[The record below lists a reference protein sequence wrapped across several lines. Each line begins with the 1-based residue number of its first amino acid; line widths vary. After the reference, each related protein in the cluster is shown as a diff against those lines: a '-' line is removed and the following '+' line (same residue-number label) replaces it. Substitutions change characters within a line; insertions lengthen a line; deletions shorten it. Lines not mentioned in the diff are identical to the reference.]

1 MKLQELTQNVN
12 IVSIHADTE
21 MEISGVSYD
30 SRNVRE
36 GELFV
41 AVKGFTSDGHDFIDD
56 VISKGA
62 ACIISEKP
70 LEQSIPHIVTSSSRR
85 ALAST
90 AAAWF
95 NYPAKR
101 LKVVGVT
108 GTNGKTSVTNL
119 IKHTIEV
126 MTGSKVGLIG
136 TNGNF
141 IGDRELP
148 TELTTPESYEMQ
160 KILEKM
166 VLEGCS
172 YVVMEV
178 SSHALALDRVYGID
192 FEVGIFTNLSPDHL
206 DFHGTMDEYAKAKS
220 LLFTMCKNSAINVD
234 DSYSDVMLNA
244 CAGHTMTYAIN
255 CSTAD
260 LVGKD
265 IRLYADKSK
274 FTALLASKICRC
286 EINIPGL
293 FSVYN
298 ALSAIAA
305 TTLLGFDITETAPT
319 LLSCSGIKGRAE
331 VMPLG
336 KEYTVIIDYAH
347 TPDAL
352 ENIIKA
358 VRETAKGKIFTL
370 FGCGGDRD
378 KAKRPLMGKVAVELS
393 DEVIITT
400 DNPRTE
406 KPENIIGEI
415 VAGVGETNTPYTVI
429 VNRKEAICQTIDRL
443 GESDVLI
450 LAGKGHETYQIIGT
464 TKINFDDREIVTEH
478 LKSQRIESR
487 KIVIED
493 LD

>member
-1 MKLQELTQNVN
+1 MKLKDLTQNVN
-12 IVSIHADTE
+12 IVSSHADAD
-21 MEISGVSYD
+21 MEIRGVAYD
-30 SRNVRE
+30 SRNVLA

-41 AVKGFTSDGHDFIDD
+41 AVKGFSSDGHDFIDD
-56 VISKGA
+56 VLEKGA
-62 ACIISEKP
+62 ACIISEMP
-70 LEQSIPHIVTSSSRR
+70 LDDSIPHIVTGSSRK
-85 ALAST
+85 ALAAV

-95 NYPAKR
+95 DFPARKIS
-101 LKVVGVT
+101 VVGVT

-119 IKHTIEV
+119 IKHIIESC
-126 MTGSKVGLIG
+126 TGNKVGLIG

-141 IGDRELP
+141 IGGRELP
-148 TELTTPESYEMQ
+148 TQLTTPESYEMQ

-172 YVVMEV
+172 HVVMEV
-178 SSHALALDRVYGID
+178 SSHALALDRVHGIE
-192 FEVGIFTNLSPDHL
+192 FEVGVFTNLSPDHL
-206 DFHGTMDEYAKAKS
+206 DFHGTMDEYAKAKA
-220 LLFTMCKNSAINVD
+220 LLFPMCKNSAINID

-244 CAGHTMTYAIN
+244 CAGNTMTYGIDN
-255 CSTAD
+255 GNAD

-265 IRLYADKSK
+265 VRLYADKSK
-274 FTALLASKICRC
+274 FTALLDTKICRA

-305 TTLLGFDITETAPT
+305 AALLGFDITDTAPT
-319 LLSCSGIKGRAE
+319 LLSCGAIKGRAE

-352 ENIIKA
+352 ENIITA
-358 VRETAKGKIFTL
+358 VRETAKGKVYTL

-378 KAKRPLMGKVAVELS
+378 KAKRPLMGKIATLLS
-393 DEVIITT
+393 DEVVITT

-406 KPENIIGEI
+406 EPESIINEIVSGIGE
-415 VAGVGETNTPYTVI
+415 TDTPFSVI
-429 VNRKEAICQTIDRL
+429 VNRKEAICETLDKL
-443 GESDVLI
+443 GVSDVLI

-464 TKINFDDREIVTEH
+464 TKIDFDDREVVIGH
-478 LKSQRIESR
+478 LKSKRIESR
-487 KIVIED
+487 KIVVED